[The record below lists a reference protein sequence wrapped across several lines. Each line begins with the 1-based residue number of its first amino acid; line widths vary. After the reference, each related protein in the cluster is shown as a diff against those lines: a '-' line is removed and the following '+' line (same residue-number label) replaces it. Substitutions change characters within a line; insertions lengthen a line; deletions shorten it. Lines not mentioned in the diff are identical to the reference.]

1 MGMIEITAGEGTAE
15 AYRSGEEGRPGILLI
30 TDING
35 IRPWIEEMADRMAS
49 WGYTVLVPNL
59 FYRLGSVEEIA
70 PTLDLRIPE
79 NRKAHAE
86 KVMFRV
92 GDLNPDKQ
100 RADLAG
106 YLDALQAI
114 AAPGPV
120 GVIGYCM
127 GAAMVSRAAGWYP
140 DRIAACGAFHA
151 ARLVT
156 DDETSPHRL
165 VAQARAE
172 FLYGHA
178 DNDAMNPA
186 EEIAILEQALTDAG
200 RTWTSNIY
208 PDAPHGF
215 TMEDLVNYQ
224 KAGSE
229 RHFTES
235 KDLFART
242 LGK

>member
-1 MGMIEITAGEGTAE
+1 MALIEITAGDGTAE
-15 AYRSGEEGRPGILLI
+15 AYRTGEDGRPGILLI
-30 TDING
+30 TDVNG
-35 IRPWIEEMADRMAS
+35 IRPRIEEMADRIAG

-59 FYRLGSVEEIA
+59 FYRLGSVAEIA
-70 PTLDLRIPE
+70 PTTDLTVPE
-79 NRKAHAE
+79 NRQAHGE

-92 GDLNPDKQ
+92 ADLNPTKQ

-127 GAAMVSRAAGWYP
+127 GAAMASRAAGWFP
-140 DRIAACGAFHA
+140 DRIAACAAFHG
-151 ARLVT
+151 ARLVS
-156 DDETSPHRL
+156 DDPDSAHTVIAS
-165 VAQARAE
+165 ATAE

-178 DNDAMNPA
+178 DQDRINPA
-186 EEIAILEQALTDAG
+186 EDIAILEQALTDAG
-200 RTWTSNIY
+200 LTWISNIY

-215 TMEDLVNYQ
+215 TMKDLVSYQ
-224 KAGSE
+224 EAGAE

-242 LGK
+242 LGR